1 MGVRFS
7 HPLLLKPEILEIK
20 VFRFFVFQTK
30 KKLHVRDF
38 FHPYVIADL
47 RKEKQMTQ
55 AELAERLHVTDK
67 AVSRW
72 KRGLDIRIS
81 IR

>member
-1 MGVRFS
+1 MEVKELGQF
-7 HPLLLKPEILEIK
+7 
-20 VFRFFVFQTK
+20 
-30 KKLHVRDF
+30 
-38 FHPYVIADL
+38 IAGL

-72 KRGLDIRIS
+72 ERGVGYPDINTLEPLADALGVTLTELMNRAG
-81 IR
+81 

>member
-7 HPLLLKPEILEIK
+7 HPLLLKPGNLGNQG
-20 VFRFFVFQTK
+20 FPFFVFQTK

>member
-1 MGVRFS
+1 M
-7 HPLLLKPEILEIK
+7 EIK